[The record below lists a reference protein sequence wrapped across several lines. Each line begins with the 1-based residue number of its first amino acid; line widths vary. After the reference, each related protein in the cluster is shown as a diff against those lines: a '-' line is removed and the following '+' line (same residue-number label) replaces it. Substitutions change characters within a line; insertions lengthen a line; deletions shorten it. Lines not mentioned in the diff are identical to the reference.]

1 MDAKLAVAQRRDE
14 FVSAFNREDV
24 SALCALC
31 EPDVI
36 QLPPNQPPVIGANQS
51 FEWWTTGF
59 TACRSRIKIV
69 PRELHVYG
77 DTALDWFDWAVW
89 VVSLQGGTPLIDRGH
104 SFWIWRQQ
112 NGVWRL
118 WRTMW
123 NSSHEVASLW
133 AGGAA
138 LFPDTDFPTL
148 MGPVW

>member
-14 FVSAFNREDV
+14 FVSAFNRQDV
-24 SALCALC
+24 STLCDLC
-31 EPDVI
+31 EPDII
-36 QLPPNQPPVIGANQS
+36 QLPPNQPPVVGADQS

-59 TACRSRIKIV
+59 TA
-69 PRELHVYG
+69 
-77 DTALDWFDWAVW
+77 
-89 VVSLQGGTPLIDRGH
+89 
-104 SFWIWRQQ
+104 FWIWRQQ

-123 NSSHEVASLW
+123 NSSHEVSSLW